1 MAIAVLQGQGVWVRG
16 LYNSVRSGSH
26 HLQHTDVPS
35 ILPYPIRNAD
45 KMASPEQTQGS
56 APATQALTPPAE
68 SSANGVAPASQ
79 AQPHIPAAAPQTSTA
94 SQPPQ
99 VPGTSAQDSGKS
111 RRPRDVRLVHMLL
124 ASLGVTSYQDR
135 VPLQLLDFAYRYTAN
150 VLQDAVHLATEGYA
164 AATDGTPGAKGSAEV
179 NSVSLPALRLS
190 IASRLHFQFQ
200 TGLPKE
206 FLMDVA
212 SERNRIAL
220 PGVSRGFDP
229 AAGAP
234 NGAGAPNQSIS
245 MGGMRLPPERF
256 CLTGLGW
263 DMKDEWD
270 SEGEEDV
277 PDAPQATG
285 NGVGGDGADDR
296 EDGGDEDE
304 DDGKMEDIFGQDT
317 AMGEAGDGDEDRKMT
332 DV

>member
-1 MAIAVLQGQGVWVRG
+1 
-16 LYNSVRSGSH
+16 
-26 HLQHTDVPS
+26 
-35 ILPYPIRNAD
+35 
-45 KMASPEQTQGS
+45 MASP
-56 APATQALTPPAE
+56 TQAQATVPTTQPLTPPAE
-68 SSANGVAPASQ
+68 SSAATNGVSAPAATSSQ
-79 AQPHIPAAAPQTSTA
+79 TQPHIPAAVPTTA
-94 SQPPQ
+94 SQPPP
-99 VPGTSAQDSGKS
+99 VPGTSTQDSGKT

-164 AATDGTPGAKGSAEV
+164 AATDGTAGAKGSAEV
-179 NSVSLPALRLS
+179 GSVSLPALRLS

-200 TGLPKE
+200 AGLPKE

-229 AAGAP
+229 AAGAA
-234 NGAGAPNQSIS
+234 NGAAGAANQSVM

-256 CLTGLGW
+256 CLTGKAW

-270 SEGEEDV
+270 SEGEEEEMPDV
-277 PDAPQATG
+277 MQQPGAG
-285 NGVGGDGADDR
+285 RGVGGDGADDN
-296 EDGGDEDE
+296 EGGDED
-304 DDGKMEDIFGQDT
+304 DNDGKMEDIFGEDT
-317 AMGEAGDGDEDRKMT
+317 TMGEAGDGDEDRNMT

>member
-1 MAIAVLQGQGVWVRG
+1 
-16 LYNSVRSGSH
+16 
-26 HLQHTDVPS
+26 
-35 ILPYPIRNAD
+35 
-45 KMASPEQTQGS
+45 
-56 APATQALTPPAE
+56 
-68 SSANGVAPASQ
+68 
-79 AQPHIPAAAPQTSTA
+79 
-94 SQPPQ
+94 
-99 VPGTSAQDSGKS
+99 
-111 RRPRDVRLVHMLL
+111 MLL

-135 VPLQLLDFAYRYTAN
+135 VPLQLLDFAYRYTSN
-150 VLQDAVHLATEGYA
+150 ILQDSVHLATEGYA
-164 AATDGTPGAKGSAEV
+164 AATDGTAGGKGSAEV

-234 NGAGAPNQSIS
+234 NGVAGANQSIT

-277 PDAPQATG
+277 PDAPQGVAG
-285 NGVGGDGADDR
+285 NGVGGDGAGEK
-296 EDGGDEDE
+296 EDGGEEDE
-304 DDGKMEDIFGQDT
+304 NDGKMEDIFGEDT
-317 AMGEAGDGDEDRKMT
+317 TMGEAGDGDEDRKMT

>member
-1 MAIAVLQGQGVWVRG
+1 
-16 LYNSVRSGSH
+16 
-26 HLQHTDVPS
+26 
-35 ILPYPIRNAD
+35 
-45 KMASPEQTQGS
+45 MASPDPNQGS
-56 APATQALTPPAE
+56 APATQPLTPPAE
-68 SSANGVAPASQ
+68 SSTNGVAPASTQ
-79 AQPHIPAAAPQTSTA
+79 SNVPSTAPHTSTA
-94 SQPPQ
+94 TQPPTT
-99 VPGTSAQDSGKS
+99 PGTSAQDSGKS

-135 VPLQLLDFAYRYTAN
+135 VPVQLLDFAYRYTAN

-164 AATDGTPGAKGSAEV
+164 AATDGTAGAKGSAEV

-200 TGLPKE
+200 TGMPKE

-229 AAGAP
+229 AAATP
-234 NGAGAPNQSIS
+234 NGAGANQSIS
-245 MGGMRLPPERF
+245 MSGMRLPPERF

-263 DMKDEWD
+263 NMKDEWD

-277 PDAPQATG
+277 PDAPQAG
-285 NGVGGDGADDR
+285 AENGFSGDGAGDN
-296 EDGGDEDE
+296 EGGGDDE
-304 DDGKMEDIFGQDT
+304 ENDGKMEDIFGEDT
-317 AMGEAGDGDEDRKMT
+317 AMGEAGEGDEDRKMT